1 MTEFKIPE
9 LGENVSA
16 GDVVRVLVKAGDT
29 IEKDQTV
36 LELETDKAT
45 IEVPSSVSGTVQEVK
60 VKPGDKVK
68 VGQVVLTLGDGAA
81 ADTPAQK
88 AVPAKADAGG
98 DAPAKGAPAE
108 GGGPKSTK
116 SAPSTPA
123 AAADAPKP
131 KPQPEGA
138 AEEGGL
144 SQAATPE
151 RTNEV
156 EAGAQARGT
165 EGAKAQAEEAQPRQ
179 KPRGEVVDINRGA
192 RAAAQPPTSAEA
204 EAPRKPAAP
213 AAPSVRRLARELGV
227 DIAVVQGSGAGG
239 RISTDDLQAH
249 VRAALSAVSGG
260 GAAARSAPLP
270 DFTKWGEV
278 ERKPMSNIRRKT
290 AEHLASAWNVIPHV
304 TQHDRADITAVEGL
318 RKRYAPQAEKA
329 GGKLTMTAIALK
341 IVAGALQRFPQFNSS
356 IDVENNEIVYKKSI
370 HVGVAA
376 DTPRGLLVPVVRDV
390 DRKGIFQLAKDLA
403 DLSEK
408 SRGGKLGLDEMQ
420 GGGFTITN
428 LGGIG
433 GTFFTP
439 IVNWPEVAILG
450 VSRASW
456 EPIWRPA
463 SVEDEGTFEPRLM
476 LPLSLSYDHRVIDG
490 ADAARFLRWICEAL
504 EQPFVLAL

>member
-1 MTEFKIPE
+1 MIEFKIPE

-16 GDVVRVLVKAGDT
+16 GDVVKVLVKVGDA
-29 IEKDQTV
+29 IEKDQPV

-45 IEVPSSVSGTVQEVK
+45 IEVPSSVSGTVQEIK
-60 VKPGDKVK
+60 VKQGDKVK

-81 ADTPAQK
+81 AEKPAEKPGQGED
-88 AVPAKADAGG
+88 AEAAKPDA
-98 DAPAKGAPAE
+98 APAKKGADAKSAN
-108 GGGPKSTK
+108 GGKTK
-116 SAPSTPA
+116 SA

-131 KPQPEGA
+131 KPQPAGA

-144 SQAATPE
+144 SQVATPE
-151 RTNEV
+151 RKGEDDGD
-156 EAGAQARGT
+156 A
-165 EGAKAQAEEAQPRQ
+165 AEEGTVESKEQPRQ

-192 RAAAQPPTSAEA
+192 RAAAPPPAGAEA
-204 EAPRKPAAP
+204 ESSKTPPPP
-213 AAPSVRRLARELGV
+213 AAPSVRRMARELGV
-227 DIAVVQGSGAGG
+227 DIALVSGSGTGG
-239 RISTDDLQAH
+239 RISTEDVQNY
-249 VRAALSAVSGG
+249 VKAALSGAASGAG
-260 GAAARSAPLP
+260 GATRAVAAALP

-290 AEHLASAWNVIPHV
+290 SEHLASAWNVIPHV

-318 RKRYAPQAEKA
+318 RKRYSPQAEKA

-356 IDVENNEIVYKKSI
+356 IDVEKNEIVYKKSI

-390 DRKGIFQLAKDLA
+390 DHKGIFELAKELA
-403 DLSEK
+403 GLSEK

-433 GTFFTP
+433 GTSFTP

-450 VSRASW
+450 VSRSSW
-456 EPIWRPA
+456 EPVWRPA

-490 ADAARFLRWICEAL
+490 ADAARFLRWICEAF
-504 EQPFVLAL
+504 EQPFVLSL

>member
-1 MTEFKIPE
+1 MPTEFKIPE

-16 GDVVRVLVKAGDT
+16 GDVVRVLVKAGDA
-29 IEKDQTV
+29 IEKDQPV

-81 ADTPAQK
+81 ADAPAKK
-88 AVPAKADAGG
+88 AEPAKAGAGEG
-98 DAPAKGAPAE
+98 APAKGEAK
-108 GGGPKSTK
+108 PKS
-116 SAPSTPA
+116 AAA
-123 AAADAPKP
+123 AAADAPKA
-131 KPQPEGA
+131 KPQPAGA

-151 RTNEV
+151 RTD
-156 EAGAQARGT
+156 GAD
-165 EGAKAQAEEAQPRQ
+165 AQAEEAPPRQ

-192 RAAAQPPTSAEA
+192 RAVAQPPAAPAEA
-204 EAPRKPAAP
+204 DAPRKPAAP

-227 DIAVVQGSGAGG
+227 DIAVVQGSGPGG
-239 RISTDDLQAH
+239 RISTEDLQAH
-249 VRAALSAVSGG
+249 VRAALSGATGGG
-260 GAAARSAPLP
+260 GAMPRSAPLP

-290 AEHLASAWNVIPHV
+290 SEHLASAWNVIPHV
-304 TQHDRADITAVEGL
+304 TQHDRADITALEGL
-318 RKRYAPQAEKA
+318 RTRYAPQAEKG

-356 IDVENNEIVYKKSI
+356 IDVEKNEIVYKKSI

-390 DRKGIFQLAKDLA
+390 DRKGIFQLARDLA

-408 SRGGKLGLDEMQ
+408 SRGGKLGLEEMQ

-433 GTFFTP
+433 GTSFTP

-450 VSRASW
+450 VSRSSW

-504 EQPFVLAL
+504 EQPFVLSL

>member
-1 MTEFKIPE
+1 MPTEFKIPE

-29 IEKDQTV
+29 IEKDQAV

-45 IEVPSSVSGTVQEVK
+45 IEVPSSVSGVVQDVK

-81 ADTPAQK
+81 A
-88 AVPAKADAGG
+88 
-98 DAPAKGAPAE
+98 PAKGAGGKQKPAE
-108 GGGPKSTK
+108 QPAEQPK
-116 SAPSTPA
+116 A
-123 AAADAPKP
+123 
-131 KPQPEGA
+131 QPRGA
-138 AEEGGL
+138 AESGAV
-144 SQAATPE
+144 SQVAPGQGEETDTAGDAQPGARKGAAE
-151 RTNEV
+151 RS
-156 EAGAQARGT
+156 RGT
-165 EGAKAQAEEAQPRQ
+165 TDSQPDEQFEGDAAAPPEDAEGQPRQ

-192 RAAAQPPTSAEA
+192 RQPQAPQAEA
-204 EAPRKPAAP
+204 DAQRRPAAP
-213 AAPSVRRLARELGV
+213 AAPSVRRLARQLGV
-227 DIAVVQGSGAGG
+227 DIALVSGSGPSG
-239 RISTDDLQAH
+239 RISLEDVQEY
-249 VRAALSAVSGG
+249 VKAALSNVSGG
-260 GAAARSAPLP
+260 GASRATVPLP
-270 DFTKWGEV
+270 DFAKWGEI

-290 AEHLASAWNVIPHV
+290 SEHLGNAWNVIPHV

-341 IVAGALQRFPQFNSS
+341 IVAGALERFPQFNSS
-356 IDVENNEIVYKKSI
+356 IDPERSEIVYKKSI

-376 DTPRGLLVPVVRDV
+376 DTPRGLLVPVIRDV
-390 DRKGIFQLAKDLA
+390 NRKGILQLAKDLA
-403 DLSEK
+403 DASEK
-408 SRGGKLGLDEMQ
+408 SRTGKLGLDDMQ

-433 GTFFTP
+433 GTSFTP

-450 VSRASW
+450 ISRATW

-490 ADAARFLRWICEAL
+490 ADAARFLRWICEAF
-504 EQPFVLAL
+504 EQPFVLSL

>member
-1 MTEFKIPE
+1 MPTEFKIPE
-9 LGENVSA
+9 LGENVTA

-29 IEKDQTV
+29 IEKDQPV

-45 IEVPSSVSGTVQEVK
+45 IEVPSSVSGTIQDVK
-60 VKPGDKVK
+60 VKQGDKVK
-68 VGQVVLTLGDGAA
+68 VGQVVLTVGDGGGAA
-81 ADTPAQK
+81 AK
-88 AVPAKADAGG
+88 
-98 DAPAKGAPAE
+98 PAE
-108 GGGPKSTK
+108 K
-116 SAPSTPA
+116 PA
-123 AAADAPKP
+123 AAKAGAGPGEGAAKAPAAEQSKEAAADKAPKP
-131 KPQPEGA
+131 KAQPAGA

-151 RTNEV
+151 RTDE
-156 EAGAQARGT
+156 ERQGED
-165 EGAKAQAEEAQPRQ
+165 EGKPRQ
-179 KPRGEVVDINRGA
+179 RPRGEVVDINRGA
-192 RAAAQPPTSAEA
+192 RGGQPQQPAPAEA
-204 EAPRKPAAP
+204 EAPRRPAAP

-227 DIAVVQGSGAGG
+227 DIALVTGNGPEG
-239 RISTDDLQAH
+239 RISIEDVQLYVKNALGNIQA
-249 VRAALSAVSGG
+249 GG
-260 GAAARSAPLP
+260 GAPARVETPLP

-290 AEHLASAWNVIPHV
+290 AEHLGHAWNVIPHV

-356 IDVENNEIVYKKSI
+356 IDIGRNEIIYKKSI

-376 DTPRGLLVPVVRDV
+376 DTPRGLLVPVIRDV
-390 DRKGIFQLAKDLA
+390 DRKGIF
-403 DLSEK
+403 DLSKELAQASEK
-408 SRGGKLGLDEMQ
+408 ARGGKLGLDDMQ
-420 GGGFTITN
+420 GAGFTITN

-433 GTFFTP
+433 GTSFTP

-450 VSRASW
+450 VSRGTW
-456 EPIWRPA
+456 EPVWRPA

-490 ADAARFLRWICEAL
+490 ADAARFLRWVCDAF
-504 EQPFVLAL
+504 EQPFVLSL